1 MEFFHLLFVIELK
14 EITFNQNHFINL
26 SKNKDMSLDK
36 QFTQAQADTKTL
48 TKRPSDSQLLDLYA
62 FFKQAT
68 EGDNNTSKPGMFDI
82 KGKFKW
88 EAWKAKAGLSAAEAQ
103 QKYVDLVNGLLETH
117 K

>member
-1 MEFFHLLFVIELK
+1 
-14 EITFNQNHFINL
+14 
-26 SKNKDMSLDK
+26 MSLDK
-36 QFTQAQADTKTL
+36 QFEQAQADTKNL
-48 TKRPSDSQLLDLYA
+48 TKRPSDLQLLDLYA

-88 EAWKAKAGLSAAEAQ
+88 DAWKAKAGLSKSDAQ

>member
-1 MEFFHLLFVIELK
+1 
-14 EITFNQNHFINL
+14 
-26 SKNKDMSLDK
+26 MSLDK
-36 QFTQAQADTKTL
+36 QFEQAQVDVKTL
-48 TKRPSDSQLLDLYA
+48 TKRPTDTQLLDLYA

-88 EAWKAKAGLSAAEAQ
+88 EAWKSKSGMSKADAQ
-103 QKYVDLVNGLLETH
+103 QKYIDLVSELLATL